1 MVRMSVIASVLLCLA
16 VPSNATCAPLVK
28 EGDVNGL
35 RLSYVDQGSGKPV
48 VFVHGAISD
57 LRAWDTIRDDIASKY
72 RFIAYTQRYFGTRP
86 WDDDGK
92 LFSIAT
98 HADDLARF
106 IESLNAGPVDVVGWS
121 YGGAVAATAAV
132 QNPSLFR
139 SLILYEA
146 SLLTVVPADS
156 PEGKAAREDR
166 GRMYAPVAAAA
177 KAGEPVKAT
186 RLLLEAVFQLPP
198 GGSDREPQALQTM
211 WDENARTTPLLFAAP
226 PPPVVTC
233 DVVKTF
239 AQPTLILEGE
249 RTAAYFR
256 LINDAITS
264 CVPKAQRVV
273 LKNVNHDA
281 PLRDPASFSSAILDF
296 LAKRAGH

>member
-16 VPSNATCAPLVK
+16 LPSNATSAPLVK
-28 EGDVNGL
+28 EVDVNGV
-35 RLSYVDQGSGKPV
+35 RLSYVDQGSGEPV
-48 VFVHGAISD
+48 VFVHGAVSD
-57 LRAWDTIRDDIASKY
+57 LRTWDMIRDGIASKY
-72 RFIAYTQRYFGTRP
+72 RFIAYTQRYCETRP
-86 WDDDGK
+86 WNDDGK
-92 LFSIAT
+92 LFSTAT
-98 HADDLARF
+98 HANDLAKF

-121 YGGAVAATAAV
+121 YGGAVAATAPV

-139 SLILYEA
+139 SVILWA
-146 SLLTVVPADS
+146 SLLTVLPADS
-156 PEGKAAREDR
+156 PDGKAAREDR
-166 GRMYAPVAAAA
+166 SRMYAPAAAAA

-198 GGSDREPQALQTM
+198 GRSDREPQALQTM
-211 WDENARTTPLLFAAP
+211 WDQNARTTPLFFTAP

-233 DVVKTF
+233 DMLRTF

-249 RTAAYFR
+249 KTAAQFR

-273 LKNVNHDA
+273 LKSVTHDA
-281 PLRDPASFSSAILDF
+281 PVHDPASFSSAILDF
-296 LAKRAGH
+296 LAKRPGL